1 MACNVNDDDFF
12 LFIFFFIFEYPVVL
26 KAIFVY
32 YLYCTCIKYWNG
44 FSFLFYTGLNDRN
57 RILDDGRYVRTL
69 HRSIY
74 TYIAFQNT

>member
-32 YLYCTCIKYWNG
+32 YLYCTYIGYWNG
-44 FSFLFYTGLNDRN
+44 F
-57 RILDDGRYVRTL
+57 
-69 HRSIY
+69 
-74 TYIAFQNT
+74 